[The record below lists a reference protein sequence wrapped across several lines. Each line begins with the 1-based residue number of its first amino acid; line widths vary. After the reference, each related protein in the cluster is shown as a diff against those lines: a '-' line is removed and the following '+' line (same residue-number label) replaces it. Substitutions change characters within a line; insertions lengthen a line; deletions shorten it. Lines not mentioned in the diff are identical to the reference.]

1 MDSHRHLNISNGSF
15 RPHVGYHFPP
25 GDHNGT
31 GRGLPG
37 LNQTILNLTGYL
49 LGVHECITCPA
60 GTSCAVG
67 SNEPKDCMPGS
78 YAGSASSE
86 SCDLCAAGKWV
97 GKLGQT
103 VCNSW

>member
-37 LNQTILNLTGYL
+37 LNQTILNLESFYGLEHVL
-49 LGVHECITCPA
+49 LGEELAIVVLKKCP
-60 GTSCAVG
+60 SKKK
-67 SNEPKDCMPGS
+67 S
-78 YAGSASSE
+78 
-86 SCDLCAAGKWV
+86 
-97 GKLGQT
+97 
-103 VCNSW
+103 